1 MTRQRREKRHAE
13 VAPSSEVIAE
23 CIVDAGYGT
32 SIYVEET
39 NECFWESYASIHEVI
54 SNPEYWKQYDE
65 NLSDALNHDFAL
77 GFNFD
82 RFRLRV
88 YRDGRRE
95 AEKIPR
101 PRGNDHEPGIRNSSR
116 QLRTRR

>member
-23 CIVDAGYGT
+23 CIADAGYGT
-32 SIYVEET
+32 DSYDPET
-39 NECFWESYASIHEVI
+39 SECTHSSYASIHEVI
-54 SNPEYWKQYDE
+54 SNPEYWKQYE
-65 NLSDALNHDFAL
+65 EMLSEPLNRDFAL

-95 AEKIPR
+95 AEKIPPAQR
-101 PRGNDHEPGIRNSSR
+101 KWP
-116 QLRTRR
+116 